1 MWSKRKATV
10 ETRNSGD
17 IELDHPARSNIQ
29 FPAAGTLV
37 GVAVLVCV
45 GYGIWNFEQAKEAVA
60 DLARPERTTTT
71 EVAPFSG
78 TEVMR
83 TPGGVL
89 EVARIKAYERLT
101 RRDTFKLL
109 KSTVDL
115 GTTVSEID
123 VAVLFR
129 YHIELAK
136 EWPIVCN
143 NGVCVVQA
151 GTLLP
156 SLPPAIYSDEVRKR
170 TESGWA
176 RFNKD
181 ANLEALERSL
191 TNELSKRATS
201 DRNLTPAIEAG
212 RKTVEEFART
222 WMVKHRVKPGEP
234 MPRIVVL
241 FPGEKQGA
249 NGA

>member
-1 MWSKRKATV
+1 MWSNNKASAEARK
-10 ETRNSGD
+10 SGD
-17 IELDHPARSNIQ
+17 NELAHPVRGIHY
-29 FPAAGTLV
+29 PPAGTLV
-37 GVAVLVCV
+37 GLAVLVCV
-45 GYGIWNFEQAKEAVA
+45 GYGLWNFERAKDAVA
-60 DLARPERTTTT
+60 DFIRPERTITT

-78 TEVMR
+78 IEVMR

-89 EVARIKAYERLT
+89 EVARIKAYERIT
-101 RRDTFKLL
+101 RKDPFKLL
-109 KSTVDL
+109 QDSVDL

-136 EWPIVCN
+136 EWPIVCSK
-143 NGVCVVQA
+143 GVCIVHS
-151 GTLLP
+151 GTLRP

-191 TNELSKRATS
+191 TNELSNRATS

-222 WMVKHRVKPGEP
+222 WMVKHRIRPGEP

-241 FPGEKQGA
+241 FPGERQGA